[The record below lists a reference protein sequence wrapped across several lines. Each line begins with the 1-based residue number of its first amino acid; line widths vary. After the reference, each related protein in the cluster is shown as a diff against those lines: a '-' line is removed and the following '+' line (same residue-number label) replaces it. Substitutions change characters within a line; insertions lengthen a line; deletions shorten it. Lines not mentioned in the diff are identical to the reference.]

1 MSLSVNIR
9 KNLGA
14 FKLDITF
21 ESNEGVLGFLGA
33 SGSGKSMTLRCI
45 AGIEKPDEGRIVLDG
60 VTLFDSEKHIN
71 LPAQERHVGYLF
83 QNFALFPNMTVR
95 KNILCGLY
103 KEKDSAKKKKITD
116 DIITMMGLQGLE
128 NYYPSQLSGG
138 QQQRV
143 AVARILVNSP
153 NLLLLDEPFSALD
166 SFLREQMQAQLVD
179 VLRKFDKKVILV
191 THSRDEAY
199 QLSRNLAL
207 LDNGHILR
215 IGGTKELFADPGSR
229 QGAILTG
236 CKNIAD
242 AKKTGDYEVEVPS
255 WGVRFSTAQPV
266 NDGLKAIGVRAHYFN
281 PKAAANHFP
290 VTFDEEIEEPFAW
303 VITFCYTTQDKNS
316 PSIWWRLPKDRKTEI
331 FPGELGVAPQNILLL
346 YG

>member
-14 FKLDITF
+14 FKLDIAF

-45 AGIEKPDEGRIVLDG
+45 AGIEKPDEGCIVLDG
-60 VTLFDSEKHIN
+60 VTLYDSRKNIN
-71 LPAQERHVGYLF
+71 LPPQERHVGYLF

-103 KEKDSAKKKKITD
+103 NEKDSVKKKKIAD
-116 DIITMMGLQGLE
+116 DIITMLRLQGLE

-138 QQQRV
+138 QQQRA

-207 LDNGHILR
+207 LDHGHILR
-215 IGGTKELFADPGSR
+215 IGGTKELFADPKSR

-242 AKKTGDYEVEVPS
+242 ARKTGDYEVEVPA

-266 NDGLKAIGVRAHYFN
+266 SDGLKAIGIRAHYFH

-290 VTFDEEIEEPFAW
+290 VTFVEEIEEPFAW
-303 VITFCYTTQDKNS
+303 VITFSYTSQDKNS
-316 PSIWWRLPKDRKTEI
+316 PSIWWRLPKDRKTET

-346 YG
+346 YD